1 MLKFSA
7 FAAMVTVANA
17 QGVSNV
23 IDTQI
28 VITPEMVSPGKQ
40 ASGLFDEQGIGE
52 NPFML
57 AAKTEWNSGTK
68 APQEFIVDLGSERHI
83 SRIMFW
89 DLNGR
94 ADVIVSAGT
103 PGNWSEML
111 TEDGVGYKTWKP
123 HEDLDTKTRYL
134 HVKKLSDG
142 GAFSEMLVYEYTP
155 EGAIAISAAKQEA
168 AEREAMISTALA
180 EKDKRPSVDTGTLF
194 GELPLVDEI
203 VTATDSNH
211 TFKELPEGISV
222 VESILGEKARVLPNV
237 GDGVKYFAYKIGE
250 GKYLEPGKA
259 YLLTV
264 EFPDDK
270 PRSFH
275 IANRGADM
283 TRGIQTG
290 QALGDT
296 IFTYTST
303 NLESLNVPLSQ
314 EYMTFQQL
322 FWLNDTFDGIKQ
334 ARGASE
340 DRTFSPVGG
349 FFVVIGQPGAKQ
361 APLSAGAAIS
371 KIRLFE
377 VPDPDAF
384 AVNLRLPEGLPQR
397 HLFYREEMADGVINS
412 KEQAERS
419 VDNPADWYEYHM
431 RLMNFLGMNTFSKD
445 LLEFG
450 SVQHWDVEN
459 PSWYVPH
466 KFPHLWDEI
475 VTTANEH
482 NLNVLPYYEY
492 GGSTGKQGM
501 AKHALEN
508 KLVMPLKNKNYT
520 HVKWV
525 ENKRADLTDPAV
537 LKEFKHMLDLTIGK
551 HKDKAEFVGV
561 WLRPRVSQMPMSFSD
576 ATLERFTSQT
586 GRDPMVRKDLAED
599 PEALDAYYT
608 WWFGKRKEFLT
619 ALQGHLKEMGVGVD
633 GDPTVLFMAVPS
645 EPVPTFRIKGQNR
658 PVVTDDVALWEDVAT
673 RHEDYDTFRVID
685 VEEVPQSQMY
695 LEAIINPYKTWGS
708 WEWHHGAP
716 QSDPQ
721 NYKDVEG
728 VMMVYPY
735 NRKFTVNDPDALDY
749 FRNDSGLAM
758 VRHFPLNEN
767 TLDHVTGYFVA
778 DFERAGPYQM
788 LPEALAVAN
797 GDPWYLGYT
806 AGHTFNRAFP
816 EYARRFNANYLAL
829 PALPSE
835 VVDDAAS
842 EDDVVVRKIE
852 TDGKGTYVAIV
863 NTGLE
868 PLKDVK
874 VKLPETGY
882 VVAAA
887 TGNVV
892 SQNASSITLDLDP
905 AELKSIHIQ

>member
-1 MLKFSA
+1 
-7 FAAMVTVANA
+7 MVITEARNA
-17 QGVSNV
+17 SDA

-28 VITPEMVSPGKQ
+28 VITSDMVS
-40 ASGLFDEQGIGE
+40 AANLSNGLFDEQDLGK

-57 AAKTEWNSGTK
+57 AAKTEWEAGSK
-68 APQEFIVDLGSERHI
+68 APHEFVIDLGSERHI
-83 SRIMFW
+83 SRVMFW

-94 ADVIVSAGT
+94 ADVIVSSGT
-103 PGNWSEML
+103 PGNWTEIL

-123 HEDLDTKTRYL
+123 HEDLDVRTRYL
-134 HVKKLSDG
+134 NVNKLSDG

-155 EGAIAISAAKQEA
+155 EGATIIAEAKRVD
-168 AEREAMISTALA
+168 AEREAMIETAIV
-180 EKDKRPSVDTGTLF
+180 EKNKRPTVDTGTLF

-203 VTATDSNH
+203 ITATDSHH
-211 TFKELPEGISV
+211 TFTELPEGISQ
-222 VESILGEKARVLPNV
+222 VETILGQKARVLPNV
-237 GDGVKYFAYKIGE
+237 GEEVKYFAYKIGE

-264 EFPDDK
+264 DFPDDK

-275 IANRGADM
+275 IANRGSDM

-303 NLESLNVPLSQ
+303 NLESLDVPLSQ

-322 FWLNDTFDGIKQ
+322 FWMNHTFDGIKQ

-340 DRTFSPVGG
+340 DRSFSPVGG
-349 FFVVIGQPGAKQ
+349 FYVVFGQPGEQQ

-377 VPDPDAF
+377 VPDPEAF
-384 AVNLRLPEGLPQR
+384 TVDLRLPEGLPQR

-412 KEQAERS
+412 KEQSQRS

-431 RLMNFLGMNTFSKD
+431 SLMNFLGMNTFSKD

-466 KFPHLWDEI
+466 KFPHLWSEI
-475 VTTANEH
+475 VTMANDH

-492 GGSTGKQGM
+492 SGSTGKQGM
-501 AKHALEN
+501 AKHALAN
-508 KLVMPLKNKNYT
+508 KLVMPLDGKDYT
-520 HVKWV
+520 HIRWV

-537 LKEFKHMLDLTIGK
+537 LKEFKHMLDLTIGR
-551 HKDKAEFVGV
+551 HKDKAKFVGI

-576 ATLERFTSQT
+576 ATLERFTTET
-586 GRDPMVRKDLAED
+586 GRDPIVREQLADD
-599 PEALDAYYT
+599 PETLDAYYS
-608 WWFGKRKEFLT
+608 WWFGKRKEFLS
-619 ALQGHLKEMGVGVD
+619 ALQDYLTEMGIGVD
-633 GDPTVLFMAVPS
+633 GAPKVLFMAVPS
-645 EPVPTFRIKGQNR
+645 EPVPVFRIKGQNR
-658 PVVTDDVALWEDVAT
+658 PVVTDDVDLWKDVAT
-673 RHEDYDTFRVID
+673 RREDYSTFRVID
-685 VEEVPQSQMY
+685 VDDVPKDNMY
-695 LEAIINPYKTWGS
+695 LEAIINPLRTWGS

-716 QSDPQ
+716 QADPQ
-721 NYKDVEG
+721 NYKDVEDI
-728 VMMVYPY
+728 MMIYPF
-735 NRKFTVNDPDALDY
+735 NRKYTVNDTEALDY

-767 TLDHVTGYFVA
+767 TLDHVTGYFVS

-835 VVDDAAS
+835 VIDGATN
-842 EDDVVVRKIE
+842 EEEIVVRKIE

-863 NTGLE
+863 NTGLR
-868 PLKDVK
+868 PLRDVT
-874 VKLPETGY
+874 VRLPETGQI
-882 VVAAA
+882 VAAA

-892 SQNASSITLDLDP
+892 SQNASSITVNLDP
-905 AELKSIHIQ
+905 AELKSIHIK